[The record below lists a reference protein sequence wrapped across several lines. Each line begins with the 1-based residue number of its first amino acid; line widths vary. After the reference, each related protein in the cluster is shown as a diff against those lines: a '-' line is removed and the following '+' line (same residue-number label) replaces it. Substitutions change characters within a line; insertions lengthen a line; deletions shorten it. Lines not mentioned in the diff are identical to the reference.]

1 MAKKGV
7 ARRTRLTVHD
17 GFGAFRGR
25 AAGNTSKTSPPLAG
39 WKVRRLPS
47 VPAAV
52 SHEPFLAKVSRHR
65 KLSARLLKLIA
76 PTTPLQADGLSRRVY
91 PFLGLAI
98 VGLAGL
104 HGYAGMIASPFI
116 SCAGALH
123 ITLDL
128 NPPRPANLHTRSSIR
143 TTPTRRHRSSSRH

>member
-52 SHEPFLAKVSRHR
+52 SHEPFLAKVSRSRPCARDSRPRRAEPR
-65 KLSARLLKLIA
+65 KGWRRQERIPAGFPASWSRGRRRGVGPLDAGFSALLGVPA
-76 PTTPLQADGLSRRVY
+76 ESPDS
-91 PFLGLAI
+91 
-98 VGLAGL
+98 VG
-104 HGYAGMIASPFI
+104 
-116 SCAGALH
+116 
-123 ITLDL
+123 
-128 NPPRPANLHTRSSIR
+128 
-143 TTPTRRHRSSSRH
+143 